1 MVLLVPSTKDQ
12 LGAVGTRIAVGGF
25 DIVLARRGLDHR
37 PYYGGQVV
45 GAYSDPYGMMAAM
58 SMIEVQEL

>member
-12 LGAVGTRIAVGGF
+12 LGVAGIHIWVAGI

-37 PYYGGQVV
+37 PYDGGQVV
-45 GAYSDPYGMMAAM
+45 GAYSDPYEMMAAL
-58 SMIEVQEL
+58 SMIEIQEL